1 MNDCDELTPAW
12 LSFVKGFVD
21 LEESVKYFSV
31 GDHVARVSEVSQLF
45 FTMTPFLSCPCA
57 RCGKI
62 YLDVLDDQERRP

>member
-31 GDHVARVSEVSQLF
+31 GDHVARVSKCLSF
-45 FTMTPFLSCPCA
+45 FL
-57 RCGKI
+57 
-62 YLDVLDDQERRP
+62 Q